1 MEASLGSFR
10 KPNVYYYEGGRVH
23 LIKMQR
29 KPSGSYKSDQPPHSP
44 IIRTNRMEAAL
55 LKFKAMSCHNSLV
68 SNKKVILVILQT
80 KHLQCIQDWVCSE
93 PKHFQKDLRIKILQC

>member
-44 IIRTNRMEAAL
+44 IIRTNCKEAAL
-55 LKFKAMSCHNSLV
+55 LKFKTMSCHNSLISNLGIGSLKKSFWLFYKQNIYLV
-68 SNKKVILVILQT
+68 SIYNKIT
-80 KHLQCIQDWVCSE
+80 
-93 PKHFQKDLRIKILQC
+93 

>member
-44 IIRTNRMEAAL
+44 IIRTNCKEAAI
-55 LKFKAMSCHNSLV
+55 LKFQVIKCHICFVCLCLFVLFVTEEILYSITAV
-68 SNKKVILVILQT
+68 SNQA
-80 KHLQCIQDWVCSE
+80 S
-93 PKHFQKDLRIKILQC
+93 